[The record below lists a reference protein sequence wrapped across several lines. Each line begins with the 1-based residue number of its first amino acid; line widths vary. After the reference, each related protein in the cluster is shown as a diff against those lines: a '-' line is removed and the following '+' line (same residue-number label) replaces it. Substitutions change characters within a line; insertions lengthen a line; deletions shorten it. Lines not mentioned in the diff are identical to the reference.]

1 MRITSLL
8 TRPQVQLLMPPAG
21 RYRCVIFLLL
31 LVSWGLVAVSLWD
44 GREGMALLNWVGGL
58 FGGVVGLMVA
68 LPRSWQ
74 PWRLAELGW
83 DDGHLYLLN
92 GSKDEALAVPRSQLV
107 ALTRERRVGHDGQW
121 LDFSLDLQLSE
132 EALAAALALLD
143 LKAGELHL
151 VSPSVYRFGFKRAW
165 HGRRMLARRL
175 AELQPA
181 ATVNGS

>member
-8 TRPQVQLLMPPAG
+8 AGSQVQLLMPPVV

-31 LVSWGLVAVSLWD
+31 LVSWGVVAASLWD
-44 GREGMALLNWVGGL
+44 GWGAMALLNWVGVV
-58 FGGVVGLMVA
+58 FGGITGIMVS

-83 DDGHLYLLN
+83 DEQHIYLLN
-92 GSKDEALAVPRSQLV
+92 GSKDEALALPRNQLV
-107 ALTRERRVGHDGQW
+107 ALERERRVGHDGQW

-132 EALAAALALLD
+132 EELAAAMALLD

-165 HGRRMLARRL
+165 HGRRMLAQRL
-175 AELQPA
+175 SDLQA
-181 ATVNGS
+181 A

>member
-1 MRITSLL
+1 MPITSLL
-8 TRPQVQLLMPPAG
+8 ANKQVQLLMPPAL

-31 LVSWGLVAVSLWD
+31 LVSWSVVAVSLWD
-44 GREGMALLNWVGGL
+44 GREGMALLNWVGTL
-58 FGGVVGLMVA
+58 FGGIIALMVA

-83 DDGHLYLLN
+83 DEAHIYLLN
-92 GSKDEALAVPRSQLV
+92 GNKNEALAVPRSQLV
-107 ALTRERRVGHDGQW
+107 ALEQERRVGHDGQW

-132 EALAAALALLD
+132 PELAAAMALLD

-165 HGRRMLARRL
+165 HGRRALLRQLSA
-175 AELQPA
+175 LQSA
-181 ATVNGS
+181 

>member
-8 TRPQVQLLMPPAG
+8 AGSQVQLLMPPAV

-31 LVSWGLVAVSLWD
+31 LVSWGVVAASLWD
-44 GREGMALLNWVGGL
+44 GWGAMALLNWVGVV
-58 FGGVVGLMVA
+58 FGGITGIMVS

-83 DDGHLYLLN
+83 DEQHIYLLN
-92 GSKDEALAVPRSQLV
+92 GNKDEALALPRSQLV
-107 ALTRERRVGHDGQW
+107 ALERERRVGHDGQW
-121 LDFSLDLQLSE
+121 LYFSLDLQLSE
-132 EALAAALALLD
+132 EELAAAMALLD

-165 HGRRMLARRL
+165 HGRRMLAQRL
-175 AELQPA
+175 SDLQSA
-181 ATVNGS
+181 

>member
-1 MRITSLL
+1 MGITSLL
-8 TRPQVQLLMPPAG
+8 ANPKVQLLMPPAG
-21 RYRCVIFLLL
+21 RYCCVIFMLL
-31 LVSWGLVAVSLWD
+31 LVSWGVVAASLLD
-44 GREGMALLNWVGGL
+44 GWGAMALLNWVGL
-58 FGGVVGLMVA
+58 VFGGITGVMVS

-83 DDGHLYLLN
+83 DERHLYLLN
-92 GSKDEALAVPRSQLV
+92 GSKDEALALPRSQLV
-107 ALTRERRVGHDGQW
+107 ALERERRVGHDGQW

-132 EALAAALALLD
+132 AELAAAMALLD

-165 HGRRMLARRL
+165 HSRRLLAQRL

-181 ATVNGS
+181 